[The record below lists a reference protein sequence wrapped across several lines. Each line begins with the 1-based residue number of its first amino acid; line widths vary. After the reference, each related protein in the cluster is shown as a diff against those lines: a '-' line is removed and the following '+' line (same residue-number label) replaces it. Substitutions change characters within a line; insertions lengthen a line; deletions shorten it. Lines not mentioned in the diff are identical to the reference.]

1 MFIDDPRTNNSIE
14 GYHFKL
20 KLVLK
25 QGHSTLWSFIS
36 KLRDFDETIYSDL
49 RQWNNGQEPPERKLW
64 MMVQARKLRLVN
76 KWGEV
81 TRIEY
86 LRSIASTLDN
96 DI

>member
-1 MFIDDPRTNNSIE
+1 MFVDDPRTNNSIE
-14 GYHFKL
+14 GYHHKL
-20 KLVLK
+20 KLVMK
-25 QGHSTLWSFIS
+25 HGHSTLWTFIS
-36 KLRDFDETIYSDL
+36 MLREFDETIYSDL
-49 RQWNNGQEPPERKLW
+49 RQWDNGLEPPGRKLW

-76 KWGEV
+76 KWDEV